1 MPTHIQTHTCAPDLC
16 AHPTC
21 VRPILA
27 PTRSVRP
34 HDRHVRAESPVVS
47 ICTFSPNR
55 SLFPP
60 ERAEKA
66 VVRPWAWRQAGAE
79 CAAGERAE
87 REMAACVCVH
97 RCGRNSH
104 LVRSS
109 DRRLTAAALRTRLSS
124 AYLLRLASL
133 TASPRID
140 ALVFLPNSVAV
151 IASTPIA
158 SVASPPSPP
167 SPVPPTSASPKRLKL
182 S

>member
-60 ERAEKA
+60 EHAEKA

-87 REMAACVCVH
+87 REMAACVCVCIGVAGIRTWCARRTVASLPP
-97 RCGRNSH
+97 RCV
-104 LVRSS
+104 L
-109 DRRLTAAALRTRLSS
+109 ACPP
-124 AYLLRLASL
+124 LASF
-133 TASPRID
+133 ASRRSPRPL
-140 ALVFLPNSVAV
+140 ALM
-151 IASTPIA
+151 
-158 SVASPPSPP
+158 PS
-167 SPVPPTSASPKRLKL
+167 SFCPTRSL
-182 S
+182 